1 MKKKMF
7 YALSALLLC
16 SACTTTPRN
25 PFEEPAR
32 PAGQESVLKLAC
44 EPLDTVRV
52 GFIGLG
58 SRGKGAIERYV
69 YLPDAKVVALCD
81 LDSANVNKANEILTS
96 HKLPAAD
103 IYVGEDVWKEMCG
116 RDDIDLVYICTD
128 WHSHAPMAVY
138 AMKQGKHVAVEV
150 PAAMTVAE
158 CWDLVNTAEQT
169 RRHCMM
175 LENCCYDFF
184 EMATLNM
191 AQQGL
196 FGDVMHAEG
205 AYIHDLRSYNYDTT
219 ATGYKNMWRLKAQK
233 EEAGN
238 PYPTHGLGP
247 VAQILNI
254 HRGDRMATL
263 VSMSNAQKGMHLYA
277 AEHGIAG
284 EDTAHIDMGDMNT
297 TLIRTAKGKTIM
309 IQHDVTSPRP
319 YNRIHMVSGTKGFAQ
334 KYPLTGIALEPNAH
348 EFVSQQTLDSLL
360 KVYEQRDRRKSSSG
374 GRTRRY
380 GFHYGLSSD
389 SLLEKRFASRYGRL
403 RRSRM
408 VVSGRVDR
416 LLRSQRLRS
425 GTDTR
430 FYPWRMG

>member
-1 MKKKMF
+1 M
-7 YALSALLLC
+7 
-16 SACTTTPRN
+16 
-25 PFEEPAR
+25 
-32 PAGQESVLKLAC
+32 
-44 EPLDTVRV
+44 
-52 GFIGLG
+52 
-58 SRGKGAIERYV
+58 
-69 YLPDAKVVALCD
+69 
-81 LDSANVNKANEILTS
+81 NVNKANEILTS

-150 PAAMTVAE
+150 PA
-158 CWDLVNTAEQT
+158 
-169 RRHCMM
+169 
-175 LENCCYDFF
+175 
-184 EMATLNM
+184 ATLNM

-277 AEHGIAG
+277 AEHGITG
-284 EDTAHIDMGDMNT
+284 EDTARIDMGDMNT

-360 KVYEQRDRRKSSSG
+360 KVYEHPFCKEIGEKARKVG
-374 GRTRRY
+374 GHGGMDFIMDYRLIHCLKNGLPLDMDVYDAAEWSCLVELTDYSVRNGSVPVQIPDFTR
-380 GFHYGLSSD
+380 GEWDKLQGLT
-389 SLLEKRFASRYGRL
+389 FAE
-403 RRSRM
+403 
-408 VVSGRVDR
+408 
-416 LLRSQRLRS
+416 
-425 GTDTR
+425 
-430 FYPWRMG
+430 

>member
-1 MKKKMF
+1 
-7 YALSALLLC
+7 
-16 SACTTTPRN
+16 
-25 PFEEPAR
+25 
-32 PAGQESVLKLAC
+32 
-44 EPLDTVRV
+44 
-52 GFIGLG
+52 
-58 SRGKGAIERYV
+58 
-69 YLPDAKVVALCD
+69 
-81 LDSANVNKANEILTS
+81 
-96 HKLPAAD
+96 
-103 IYVGEDVWKEMCG
+103 
-116 RDDIDLVYICTD
+116 
-128 WHSHAPMAVY
+128 
-138 AMKQGKHVAVEV
+138 MKQGKHVAVEV

-277 AEHGIAG
+277 AEHGITG

-360 KVYEQRDRRKSSSG
+360 KVYEHPFCKEIGEKARQVG
-374 GRTRRY
+374 GHGGMDFIMDYRLIHCLKNGLPLDMDVYDAAEWSCLVELTDYSVRNGSVPVQIPDFTR
-380 GFHYGLSSD
+380 GEWDKLQGLT
-389 SLLEKRFASRYGRL
+389 FAE
-403 RRSRM
+403 
-408 VVSGRVDR
+408 
-416 LLRSQRLRS
+416 
-425 GTDTR
+425 
-430 FYPWRMG
+430 